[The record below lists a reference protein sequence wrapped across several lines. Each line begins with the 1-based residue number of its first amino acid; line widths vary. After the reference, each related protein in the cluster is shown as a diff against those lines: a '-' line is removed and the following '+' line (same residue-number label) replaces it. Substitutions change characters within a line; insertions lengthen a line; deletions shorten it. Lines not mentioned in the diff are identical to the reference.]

1 MKVLTSDWNSSKAQL
16 MFVRRQVFILELGV
30 DEQDEW
36 DEQDTDAVHFVA
48 FGTTAVPIGVCR
60 LTEDGQIGRLAVLPN
75 YRQQGNGTLLL
86 RKALQVARE
95 MNLKDLYLH
104 AMVDVQTFY
113 HAHGFETDG
122 RIFMEAGKPHVKM
135 VRAL

>member
-16 MFVRRQVFILELGV
+16 MFVRRQVFIIELGV
-30 DEQDEW
+30 DERDEW
-36 DEQDTDAVHFVA
+36 DEQDECAVHFVA

-95 MNLKDLYLH
+95 MNLKDIYLH

-135 VRAL
+135 VRTL

>member
-16 MFVRRQVFILELGV
+16 MFVRRQVFIIELGV
-30 DEQDEW
+30 DERDEW
-36 DEQDTDAVHFVA
+36 DEQDESAVHFVA

-95 MNLKDLYLH
+95 MNLKDIYLH

-135 VRAL
+135 VRTL

>member
-16 MFVRRQVFILELGV
+16 MFVRRQVFIIELGI

-36 DEQDTDAVHFVA
+36 DKQDESAVHFVA

-60 LTEDGQIGRLAVLPN
+60 LTEDGQISRLAVLPN

-95 MNLKDLYLH
+95 MNLKNIYLH

-135 VRAL
+135 VRTL